1 MGKCF
6 AVIFGVLALI
16 SRADAFGLAGSVR
29 TDNSPVSGVMVTV
42 QNMLTGNNGE
52 AATISVF
59 TDEGGNYQIE
69 LDDRVQADDLIL
81 KASRLGYEV
90 TQQSRLTAAGGLRV
104 DFEMAP
110 VRNIAVQVPPSAWL
124 ADFPVDDREARFV
137 VGQCAGCHGFPD
149 GKVQH
154 FASNLSHLG
163 GNGKI
168 SQDEVR
174 ALHENAWR
182 ATVQYMRMLT
192 LYYAPGMEPRWGLK
206 PGTPEFGAMLT
217 PEFGL
222 FDTKEEGAAARAISK
237 YLPLDYSELDIAQY
251 AAAGTPLAINARG
264 RLEEFDLRTSGW
276 TREVAWT
283 PGSAHAWIVE
293 DSADRLGR
301 LDPETAEIRWMD
313 LPGSAQ
319 GPQGPHTINAGRDGS
334 IWISLEESYGMARFE
349 PSDGSWKIYP
359 GFGQGAIAHDTCLDH
374 ERFVKFDQRGR
385 LWLTLIGENKL
396 AELDLATGGIQKYEM
411 PHKEGEVPFHAA
423 LYGCVMAS
431 DAEMIWISQ
440 LNGIVGGFNT
450 RTKELET
457 VIDLPF
463 GAIPHRFAIDDNDV
477 IYVALSGDGQILVY
491 DTRARKE
498 LRRLDLPDRNSAPYA
513 TTWDPYRRVVWVAAS
528 NSDAI
533 YRLDPKT
540 GDAAV
545 VPLPRKRTYLRMVD
559 IDRRNGDLWTTYAP
573 LPIGRGPNFAVRI
586 VPGDN
591 VMTSAM
597 ATTD

>member
-1 MGKCF
+1 MSNRIRLMTT
-6 AVIFGVLALI
+6 VLLGVL
-16 SRADAFGLAGSVR
+16 GGSVDALEVGGVIR
-29 TDNSPVSGVMVTV
+29 AGGEPVADVMVTI
-42 QNMLTGNNGE
+42 QNLLTGNNGE
-52 AATISVF
+52 PASVTLF
-59 TDEGGNYQIE
+59 SDRQGRYGLV
-69 LDDRVQADDLIL
+69 LDDRVAPEDLL
-81 KASRLGYEV
+81 VRAARMGFEV
-90 TQQSRLTAAGGLRV
+90 AGQSRRTGSGSLRV
-104 DFEMAP
+104 DFELGLTD
-110 VRNIAVQVPPSAWL
+110 NIAGQAPPSAWL
-124 ADFPVDDREARFV
+124 GRFPLDDRHARFV

-154 FASNLSHLG
+154 FASNLKHLG
-163 GNGKI
+163 QGGDLAADAI
-168 SQDEVR
+168 G

-182 ATVQYMRMLT
+182 AAVQYMRVMT
-192 LYYAPGMEPRWGLK
+192 FYYAPGMAPRWGFDDQSADFAAL
-206 PGTPEFGAMLT
+206 LT

-222 FDTKEEGAAARAISK
+222 FTAEEEHAAATAITK
-237 YLPLDYSELDIAQY
+237 YLPLDYAYLDVADY
-251 AAAGTPLAINARG
+251 AAATTRLALSANG
-264 RLEEFDLRTSGW
+264 RIEEFDLRTGGW

-283 PGSAHAWIVE
+283 PGSDFAWIVE

-301 LDPETAEIRWMD
+301 LNPHSGEIRWLD

-319 GPQGPHTINAGRDGS
+319 SPQGPHTINAGRDGS

-349 PSDGSWKIYP
+349 PSDESWKIYP

-374 ERFVKFDQRGR
+374 ERYVKFDQSGR

-396 AELDLATGGIQKYEM
+396 AELDLETGDIRKYAM
-411 PHKEGEVPFHAA
+411 PHKAGETPFHAA

-431 DAEMIWISQ
+431 DGEMIWISQ

-450 RTKELET
+450 RTRELET

-463 GAIPHRFAIDDNDV
+463 GAIPHRFAIDDNDI

-533 YRLDPKT
+533 YRIDPET
-540 GDAAV
+540 GEGAV
-545 VPLPRKRTYLRMVD
+545 VPLPRKRTYLRMID

-573 LPIGRGPNFAVRI
+573 LPIGRGPNFAVRV
-586 VPGDN
+586 VPGDT
-591 VMTSAM
+591 VTK
-597 ATTD
+597 